1 MENKPIAIDNMLEE
15 LEKFSE
21 KDLKYSDGHILGS
34 MCTEPHLFAKEVFI
48 NFLNSNL
55 GDPGLFKG
63 TYEIEKTVI
72 KSLGSLLSLEKSMWK
87 YCYRWNRS

>member
-34 MCTEPHLFAKEVFI
+34 MCTEPHLLLKK
-48 NFLNSNL
+48 FLL
-55 GDPGLFKG
+55 TF
-63 TYEIEKTVI
+63 
-72 KSLGSLLSLEKSMWK
+72 
-87 YCYRWNRS
+87 